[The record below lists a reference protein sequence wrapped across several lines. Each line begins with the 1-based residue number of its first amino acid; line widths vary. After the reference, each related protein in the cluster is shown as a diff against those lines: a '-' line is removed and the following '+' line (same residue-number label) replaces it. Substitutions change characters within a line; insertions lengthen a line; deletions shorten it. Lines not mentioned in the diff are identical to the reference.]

1 MKRPHSAAEQPP
13 VADSRA
19 VRRRRSVLVEQEYS
33 SLAHNEDAGRI
44 LHLLRTEKG
53 PREVFLWFFL
63 DRVNEVDTVK
73 QEFEIELV
81 FSARWLEPCPAE
93 NVRASLEDTKWTLQ
107 NFAWDPRIKFVNI
120 VSQTVDQAEDSIEVL
135 TNPDF
140 ETVSP
145 CEYLASKP
153 SSVWIRS
160 IRRVKASFAEKMD
173 FRNFPFDMQKLTIT
187 LASQLPSSEV
197 ILRFCDRDKCA
208 DRMAE
213 TTHLQ
218 EFKFFSPR
226 LIAYEQPG
234 ILADSAPLLSKPGW
248 SRAGRQ
254 FSWLHIAPVIVRY
267 AAPYMR
273 SIALPQLLLVSMSF
287 VVFLV
292 PPSDISNRLDID
304 VNLILATITFRMVVS
319 DQVPKN
325 ANLTWLGA
333 YCLLSLLFLGL
344 VVMENAVANIL
355 ELTAREERPFIACLG
370 LCWMLLNTCCA
381 CHAWRYLQWRDRYC
395 LMTTQLFDKHQ
406 KMHSGEIVDDEF
418 YIESPTLHS

>member
-153 SSVWIRS
+153 SSVW
-160 IRRVKASFAEKMD
+160 
-173 FRNFPFDMQKLTIT
+173 
-187 LASQLPSSEV
+187 
-197 ILRFCDRDKCA
+197 
-208 DRMAE
+208 MAE